1 MIKVLAVIGAWII
14 GTGVVALAC
23 NKDTEIEPVAY
34 AYSIGFIVA
43 LILGFWIW
51 A

>member
-14 GTGVVALAC
+14 GTGIVALAC
-23 NKDTEIEPVAY
+23 NKDIEIEAVVY
-34 AYSIGFIVA
+34 AYSIGFVVA

>member
-1 MIKVLAVIGAWII
+1 MIKVFAIIGAWII
-14 GTGVVALAC
+14 GTGIAALVC

-34 AYSIGFIVA
+34 SYTIGFAVA

-51 A
+51 T

>member
-1 MIKVLAVIGAWII
+1 MIKVIVVIGAWII
-14 GTGVVALAC
+14 CTGVVALTC

-43 LILGFWIW
+43 FILGFWIW

>member
-1 MIKVLAVIGAWII
+1 MIKVFIIICDWII
-14 GTGVVALAC
+14 GTGIVALSC
-23 NKDTEIEPVAY
+23 NKDTEIEHVAY

>member
-1 MIKVLAVIGAWII
+1 MIKVFTIIGAWII
-14 GTGVVALAC
+14 GTGIVALAY
-23 NKDTEIEPVAY
+23 NKDTEIEPVVY
-34 AYSIGFIVA
+34 AYSIGFVVA

>member
-1 MIKVLAVIGAWII
+1 MIKVFIIICAWII
-14 GTGVVALAC
+14 STGIVALAC
-23 NKDTEIEPVAY
+23 NKDTKIEPVAY
-34 AYSIGFIVA
+34 AYSIGFVVA

>member
-1 MIKVLAVIGAWII
+1 MIKVFIIIGAWIV
-14 GTGVVALAC
+14 GTGIAALAC
-23 NKDTEIEPVAY
+23 NRATEIEPVAY
-34 AYSIGFIVA
+34 AYSIGFVVA

>member
-1 MIKVLAVIGAWII
+1 MIKVFIIIGAWII
-14 GTGVVALAC
+14 GTGIVALAC
-23 NKDTEIEPVAY
+23 NKDTEIESVAY

>member
-1 MIKVLAVIGAWII
+1 MIKVFIIICAWII
-14 GTGVVALAC
+14 GTGVAALAC
-23 NKDTEIEPVAY
+23 NKDIEIEPVAY

>member
-1 MIKVLAVIGAWII
+1 MIKVFAVIGAWII
-14 GTGVVALAC
+14 G
-23 NKDTEIEPVAY
+23 NKDTEIEPVVY
-34 AYSIGFIVA
+34 AYSIGFVVA

>member
-1 MIKVLAVIGAWII
+1 MIKVFIIICAWII
-14 GTGVVALAC
+14 GTGIVALAC
-23 NKDTEIEPVAY
+23 NKDTEIEHVTY